1 MLKDTFGR
9 QHDYLRISLTDN
21 CNFRCAYCMPDE
33 EIDTLPEVRLMQADE
48 IFTLASIFTDL
59 GVKKIRLTGGE
70 PLIRK
75 DAAAIMERLSSLP
88 VELTITSNAFL
99 ADRFISTFR
108 KAGMRSLNVS
118 LDTLHAD
125 KFVLL
130 TRRDKFQQ
138 VWNNI
143 QLLLREGFR
152 VKLNCVVMK
161 GVNSDEICQFVE
173 LTKALPLH
181 VRFIEFMPFDK
192 NNWQDKRVFTWHEIL
207 EAVSEKYIFKKLT
220 DDPHDTAK
228 KYRVSGFAGTFA
240 VISTMSAPFCST
252 CNRMRLT
259 ADGKMK
265 NCLFSSGETDLLQ
278 ALRRGEDVEQLIRQ
292 NILDKKEKLGGQ
304 MEDYTT
310 ADPGTILN
318 RTMISIG
325 G

>member
-88 VELTITSNAFL
+88 VELTITTNAFL
-99 ADRFISTFR
+99 ADRYISTFR

-118 LDTLHAD
+118 LDTLSAD

-130 TRRDKFQQ
+130 TRRDKFHQ

-143 QLLLREGFR
+143 QLLLREDFR

-161 GVNSDEICQFVE
+161 GVNSDEICHFVE
-173 LTKALPLH
+173 LTKAWPLH

-207 EAVSEKYIFKKLT
+207 ETVSEKYIFEKLT

-228 KYRVSGFAGTFA
+228 KYRVPGHMGTFA
-240 VISTMSAPFCST
+240 VISTMSAPFCTT

>member
-1 MLKDTFGR
+1 
-9 QHDYLRISLTDN
+9 
-21 CNFRCAYCMPDE
+21 MPDE

-228 KYRVSGFAGTFA
+228 KYRVPGHMGTFA

-310 ADPGTILN
+310 TDPGTILN

>member
-1 MLKDTFGR
+1 
-9 QHDYLRISLTDN
+9 
-21 CNFRCAYCMPDE
+21 MPDE

-173 LTKALPLH
+173 LTKELPLH

-228 KYRVSGFAGTFA
+228 KYRV
-240 VISTMSAPFCST
+240 P
-252 CNRMRLT
+252 
-259 ADGKMK
+259 
-265 NCLFSSGETDLLQ
+265 
-278 ALRRGEDVEQLIRQ
+278 
-292 NILDKKEKLGGQ
+292 
-304 MEDYTT
+304 
-310 ADPGTILN
+310 
-318 RTMISIG
+318 
-325 G
+325 

>member
-228 KYRVSGFAGTFA
+228 KYRVPGHMGTFA

-278 ALRRGEDVEQLIRQ
+278 ALRRGEDVEQLIR
-292 NILDKKEKLGGQ
+292 
-304 MEDYTT
+304 
-310 ADPGTILN
+310 
-318 RTMISIG
+318 
-325 G
+325 

>member
-228 KYRVSGFAGTFA
+228 KYRVPGHMGTFA

-310 ADPGTILN
+310 TDPGTILN

>member
-228 KYRVSGFAGTFA
+228 KYRVPGHMGTFA

-278 ALRRGEDVEQLIRQ
+278 ALRRGEDVEQLIRH

-310 ADPGTILN
+310 TDPGTILN